1 MKERQIYQNNKY
13 CLFKKKKSL
22 NTVILEGVAN
32 SASDN
37 EWHLSQVEEKER
49 IIWREDRADNEGK
62 DIEDI
67 ML

>member
-13 CLFKKKKSL
+13 CLFKKKSL

-49 IIWREDRADNEGK
+49 IIWREDRADNEEK

>member
-1 MKERQIYQNNKY
+1 M
-13 CLFKKKKSL
+13 
-22 NTVILEGVAN
+22 ILEGVAN